1 MAETGSRLKTGVA
14 LAYSIGQVT
23 VNAKDFLFLYFF
35 LFFFNSVLGVSALLV
50 GVVNVLALI
59 ADALSDP
66 VMGAISDNYRSKK
79 WGRRHF
85 FMALAALPLGFG
97 IWALF
102 SPPALLGGLWLVVWM
117 AFFAIFVRLALTV
130 FFVPYVALNAELTPD
145 YDQRTSLTTL
155 RTIFGN
161 GASVLIG
168 AAVFL
173 VFLADSPDFPDGR
186 FNPQGYSRAALM
198 SGIIAIVAVWVT
210 VRGTWGEIPRL
221 QTHSLT
227 HGRKW
232 WQGYGEFLRA
242 FKSLPYRSLTI
253 GFTFFSIMAGFATA
267 LSTYLLQYFWG
278 FDQAQSQAVLLV
290 LGIGIIPG
298 AIYTG
303 IMSRAYDKRATM
315 LVSTALYVL
324 IYTVPILARLM
335 GWMPENGTP
344 ALFWSIIGIYLIGQT
359 FAVSIVILS
368 ESMMSDVADEY
379 ALDTGEREEGILFA
393 GISLA
398 RKLSFGLGGLLA
410 SILLFLVKFPVQT
423 EAKDVDPSVLFNF
436 GALFAPTIGV
446 LLLGAFAF
454 FAGYPVTRARHQE
467 TIKKLRLSQS
477 RQTQEIK
484 N

>member
-1 MAETGSRLKTGVA
+1 MAETGSRLKTGVT
-14 LAYSIGQVT
+14 LAYSIGQVA

-66 VMGAISDNYRSKK
+66 VMGAISDNYQSKK
-79 WGRRHF
+79 WGRRHL
-85 FMALAALPLGFG
+85 FMALSALPLGFG

-102 SPPALLGGLWLVVWM
+102 SPPAFVSGFWLVGWM
-117 AFFAIFVRLALTV
+117 AFFAIFVRLALTM

-145 YDQRTSLTTL
+145 YDQRTNLTSL

-186 FNPQGYSRAALM
+186 FNPAGYSQAALL
-198 SGIIAIVAVWVT
+198 SGIVAIIAVWVA

-221 QTHSLT
+221 QTRSLAQQG
-227 HGRKW
+227 HGQRRW
-232 WQGYGEFLRA
+232 WQGYGEFLLA
-242 FKSLPYRSLTI
+242 FKSLPFRSLTI
-253 GFTFFSIMAGFATA
+253 GFTFFSVMAGFATA

-298 AIYTG
+298 AIYTALL
-303 IMSRAYDKRATM
+303 SRIYDKRATM
-315 LVSTALYVL
+315 LVSTALYIL
-324 IYTVPILARLM
+324 IYTLPILARLA
-335 GWMPENGTP
+335 GWMPDNGTA
-344 ALFWSIIGIYLIGQT
+344 ALFWSIMAIYLVGQT

-379 ALDTGEREEGILFA
+379 ALETGEREEGILFA

-410 SILLFLVKFPVQT
+410 SIVLFLVKFPVQT
-423 EAKDVDPSVLFNF
+423 QAKDIDPSVLFNF
-436 GALFAPTIGV
+436 GALFAPTIGI
-446 LLLGAFAF
+446 LLIGAFAF
-454 FAGYPVTRARHQE
+454 FARYPVTRARHE
-467 TIKKLRLSQS
+467 ATIKKLES
-477 RQTQEIK
+477 
-484 N
+484 